1 MMITLFPVP
10 YAFLFPYATY
20 LLSRSHHFPLEW
32 KNSEVVVCNTHL
44 FYHPFAGIIRLLQL
58 FAITRMVE
66 ELLRDLSS
74 SGPDGYA
81 ELTVA
86 GADEENV
93 QYVLKEKRLRQSL
106 LSRGAA
112 DAVDE
117 LSSTAQTEE
126 VPVPL
131 QRGVRGSEQYALDSC
146 YRILDHVRDSRGCMY
161 VCMHAC

>member
-1 MMITLFPVP
+1 MSIYTLKIGVGRN
-10 YAFLFPYATY
+10 
-20 LLSRSHHFPLEW
+20 S
-32 KNSEVVVCNTHL
+32 KNNHDNSKI
-44 FYHPFAGIIRLLQL
+44 YI
-58 FAITRMVE
+58 E

-131 QRGVRGSEQYALDSC
+131 QRGVFIAGDLNSMPSTAAIEFLTT
-146 YRILDHVRDSRGCMY
+146 
-161 VCMHAC
+161 